1 MGCGPGRPVQH
12 TPGRWPGSSVYRS
25 PTDSGGFGAPAE
37 IGYHRGRML
46 KSVYIKAAAQTLEDR
61 LGLDS
66 LWLYGP
72 APRGW
77 GAKRSDLTLAAL
89 FRRPPRGM
97 EVLEATLDLAT
108 LLCRNIDLVDL
119 ERAAPTL

>member
-1 MGCGPGRPVQH
+1 MLKPVQV
-12 TPGRWPGSSVYRS
+12 R
-25 PTDSGGFGAPAE
+25 
-37 IGYHRGRML
+37 
-46 KSVYIKAAAQTLEDR
+46 AAAEKLEER

-72 APRGW
+72 ALQGRG
-77 GAKRSDLTLAAL
+77 ARRSDLTLAAL

-108 LLCRNIDLVDL
+108 VLRRNIDLVDL
-119 ERAAPTL
+119 ERAAPALALDVLRNGQLLVDRNPERRAALLQKTESRFAT